1 MDAMEAIILNT
12 DALARVFSLTVLAFV
27 VSMLVTPAF
36 TTFLY
41 RNRLGKKIRQTDF
54 NEKSAPIFYKL
65 HRHKAN
71 TPTMGGLLVWIT
83 TALLTLVFNFSRT
96 ATWLPLAVLV
106 ATGVI
111 GAIDDL
117 YNIKGI
123 GPNNGGLRFRHKF
136 LIYLVIAV
144 LGALYFA
151 FKLEWIYRGIHV
163 PGLGEF
169 AIGYWYIP
177 LFILVLIG
185 TSFSVNQT
193 DGLDGLAG
201 GLLAMAFLAVGGT
214 AFFQGQ
220 FGLAAFAGTIV
231 GALLAFLWFNI
242 HPARFFMGDTGAM
255 ALGMTL
261 AVLCFLTNTVLLL
274 PVIGFV
280 FVLEGLTTII
290 QIFAKKYFKKK
301 VFLSAPIHHH
311 FEALGWP
318 ETRITERAWIIGSVT
333 AVIGLVLS
341 LIGRG

>member
-1 MDAMEAIILNT
+1 MEAIILNT
-12 DALARVFSLTVLAFV
+12 DALVKIFGSTVLAFV
-27 VSMLVTPAF
+27 VAMLVTPAF

-54 NEKSAPIFYKL
+54 NEKAAPIFYKL
-65 HRHKAN
+65 HQHKAD
-71 TPTMGGLLVWIT
+71 TPTMGGLLIWIT
-83 TALLTLVFNFSRT
+83 TAIITLLFNFSRQ
-96 ATWLPLAVLV
+96 ATWLPLFVLV
-106 ATGVI
+106 STGII

-123 GPNNGGLRFRHKF
+123 GPNNGGLRFRHK
-136 LIYLVIAV
+136 LIIYTIIAV
-144 LGALYFA
+144 IGALYFA
-151 FKLEWIYRGIHV
+151 YKLEWITRGIHV
-163 PGLGEF
+163 PGFGDF

-177 LFILVLIG
+177 LFIIVLIG

-201 GLLAMAFLAVGGT
+201 GLLSMAFLSVGGI

-220 FGLAAFAGTIV
+220 FGLAAFCGTLV
-231 GALLAFLWFNI
+231 GAILAFLWFNV

-261 AVLCFLTNTVLLL
+261 AVVSFLTNTVFIL
-274 PVIGFV
+274 PIIGII
-280 FVLEGLTTII
+280 FVLEGLSTII
-290 QIFAKKYFKKK
+290 QIFAKKLFKKK
-301 VFLSAPIHHH
+301 VFLSAPLHHH

-318 ETRITERAWIIGSVT
+318 ETRVTERAWIIG
-333 AVIGLVLS
+333 AVAATMGLVFG

>member
-1 MDAMEAIILNT
+1 MEAIIVNT
-12 DALARVFSLTVLAFV
+12 NALIRIFGLTVLAFAA
-27 VSMLVTPAF
+27 SMALTPAF

-54 NEKSAPIFYKL
+54 NQKAAPIFYRL
-65 HRHKAN
+65 HQHKAN
-71 TPTMGGLLVWIT
+71 TPTMGGLLIWIA
-83 TALLTLVFNFSRT
+83 TAVITLIFNFSRQ
-96 ATWLPLAVLV
+96 ATWLPLFVLV
-106 ATGVI
+106 ATGII

-123 GPNNGGLRFRHKF
+123 GPNNGGLRFRHK
-136 LIYLVIAV
+136 LVIYTIIAII
-144 LGALYFA
+144 GALYFA
-151 FKLEWIYRGIHV
+151 FKLEWIFRGIHI
-163 PGLGEF
+163 PGVGDIFL
-169 AIGYWYIP
+169 GYWYIP
-177 LFILVLIG
+177 LFIIVSIG

-201 GLLAMAFLAVGGT
+201 GLLAMAFMAVGGT

-220 FGLAAFAGTIV
+220 FGLAAFAGTLV
-231 GALLAFLWFNI
+231 GTILAFLWFNV

-261 AVLCFLTNTVLLL
+261 AVLCFLTNTVLVL

-280 FVLEGLTTII
+280 FVLEALSTLI
-290 QIFAKKYFKKK
+290 QIFSKKIWKKK
-301 VFLSAPIHHH
+301 VFLSSPLHHH

-318 ETRITERAWIIGSVT
+318 ETRVTERAWIIGAVA

-341 LIGRG
+341 LVGRG

>member
-1 MDAMEAIILNT
+1 MEAIIVNIP
-12 DALARVFSLTVLAFV
+12 ALSRVFGLTLLSFV
-27 VSMLVTPAF
+27 VSMLITPAF

-65 HRHKAN
+65 HQHKAN
-71 TPTMGGLLVWIT
+71 TPTMGGLLVWGT
-83 TALLTLVFNFSRT
+83 TTVLTLIFNLSRP
-96 ATWLPLAVLV
+96 ATWLPLAVLI
-106 ATGVI
+106 ATGII

-123 GPNNGGLRFRHKF
+123 GPNNGGLRFRHK
-136 LIYLVIAV
+136 LVIYTLIAI

-163 PGLGEF
+163 PGFGEF

-177 LFILVLIG
+177 VFIIVLIG

-214 AFFQGQ
+214 AYFQGQ
-220 FGLAAFAGTIV
+220 FGLAAFAGTLV
-231 GALLAFLWFNI
+231 GALLAFLWFNV

-261 AVLCFLTNTVLLL
+261 AVLCFLTNTALLL

-280 FVLEGLTTII
+280 FVLEGLSTII
-290 QIFAKKYFKKK
+290 QIFSKKFFKRK
-301 VFLSAPIHHH
+301 VFLSAPLHHH
-311 FEALGWP
+311 FEALGWA
-318 ETRITERAWIIGSVT
+318 ETRITERAWIIGAVT
-333 AVIGLVLS
+333 AVVGLVLS